1 MTKIKDGVI
10 GHAIGDAM
18 GVPIEFCSREKLL
31 KHPITKM
38 IGYGSYDV
46 KEGTWSDDTS
56 MTIATMDSIIN
67 KQKLDYNDI
76 MMNFYQWLKNSKYT
90 PHEEVF
96 DVGRTCIQA
105 ITNFSDGVEASK
117 CGLTDVMSNGNG
129 SLMRMLPIAYY
140 CYYKK
145 LKEMEIYDV
154 VKNVSSLTHAH
165 EISIL
170 ACYIYVNYV
179 IRLLEGKDKFAS
191 YNLIKLIDYSPFSIE
206 ALETYKRIL
215 KADIKKLTIEKIK
228 SSGYV
233 VDTLEASLWV
243 LLNAK
248 DYKEA
253 IIGAINLGGDTDTI
267 GAITGS
273 MAGIVYG
280 YDTFPEQ
287 WLEKLVKRDYLEE
300 LCEKFEEILIGT
312 KTDANK

>member
-1 MTKIKDGVI
+1 MKKVKDGII

-18 GVPIEFCSREKLL
+18 GVPIEFNSREKLL
-31 KHPITKM
+31 KNPVTKM
-38 IGYGSYDV
+38 IGYGSYNV
-46 KEGTWSDDTS
+46 PEGSWSDDTS
-56 MTIATMDSIIN
+56 MTIATMDSII
-67 KQKLDYNDI
+67 KKKEIDYNDI
-76 MMNFYQWLKNSKYT
+76 MMNFSEWLKNAKYT
-90 PHEEVF
+90 PHDDVF
-96 DVGRTCIQA
+96 DVGKTCMQA
-105 ITNFSDGVEASK
+105 IMNFTDGTDAIK
-117 CGLTDVMSNGNG
+117 CGLEDIMSNGNG

-145 LKEMEIYDV
+145 LKEEEIYNI
-154 VKNVSSLTHAH
+154 VKASSSLTHAH

-191 YNLIKLIDYSPFSIE
+191 YNLIKLVDFSYFSSE
-206 ALETYKRIL
+206 SLEVYQRIL
-215 KADIKKLTIEKIK
+215 KADIKKLTIDEVK

-233 VDTLEASLWV
+233 VDTLEASMWV

-253 IIGAINLGGDTDTI
+253 IIGAINLGEDTDTI

-280 YDTFPEQ
+280 YEEIPEQ
-287 WLEKLVKRDYLEE
+287 WLNKLVKKDYLEE
-300 LCEKFEEILIGT
+300 LCEEFEKYLISN
-312 KTDANK
+312 NK